1 VITTISNT
9 PLEQQF
15 HVQARRTVILANSV
29 LVENVPT
36 ERCNRD
42 WLDMYFTNRSKSG
55 IESYRGID
63 ILSCQKVVI
72 HLDNQNGKK

>member
-1 VITTISNT
+1 MSST
-9 PLEQQF
+9 PLGQQSYIE
-15 HVQARRTVILANSV
+15 ARRPVILANSV
-29 LVENVPT
+29 LVENIPT

-55 IESYRGID
+55 IESYREID

-72 HLDNQNGKK
+72 HLENQSGKK